1 MPYTQTRLDREPVY
15 ARVPAFSTL
24 RQRTSVTI
32 PLSSSPSTRLLL
44 RRLFVEAVEP
54 YRGWIVLA
62 LVCMALVAGTTAAT
76 AKLMEPIVNDVF
88 MSQDASLLWPVA
100 SMVLITFAIKG
111 GAEYA
116 QSVLMARVGLRIIT
130 DLQQRLF
137 SHLMGMDTLFF
148 TQNTTG
154 TLVSRFLVDIHHM
167 RGAVSNT
174 LTSLGKDF
182 LSVVGL
188 IAVMFWQDWFLA
200 SIAFFVF
207 PAAVWP
213 IARIGRRMRA
223 VTIDTQNHMGAL
235 TSALE
240 QCFHGIRMVKSYCL
254 ERYEKGRIHA
264 LTEEIFSLVMRAN
277 CIRALSSPVMETL
290 GGVAITAIILYG
302 GHRVIDGV
310 TTPGQF
316 FSFITALMLAYQP
329 MKNLAKLNA
338 SLEEGLAGAQRLFS
352 LLDQHPSII
361 ERPNAS
367 PLPKGSGTI
376 QFHNASFS
384 YGVEE
389 PVVSDLTLEIPA
401 GKTVALVGPSGAGK
415 STILNLIP
423 RFYDVTTGCIKINGV
438 DIRDVTLNSLHQAVA
453 FVSQDIVLFD
463 DTVWANIAF
472 GNPTAN
478 EQQIKKAAQA
488 AAAHDFICQLPRG
501 YDTQVGQRGMNLSG
515 GQRQRIAIA
524 RALLKNAPILLLDE
538 ATSALDVE
546 NERVIQTALETL
558 MHSRTTV
565 VIAHRLS
572 TVRRADIICV
582 VEKGRIIECGTHQ
595 DLLSRKGAYTR
606 LHALHFHAD
615 PTSIEVPC

>member
-1 MPYTQTRLDREPVY
+1 M
-15 ARVPAFSTL
+15 
-24 RQRTSVTI
+24 TI
-32 PLSSSPSTRLLL
+32 PLSSQTSTRLLL
-44 RRLFVEAVEP
+44 RRLFVEAVGP

-62 LVCMALVAGTTAAT
+62 LVCMALVAGATAAT

-88 MSQDASLLWPVA
+88 MSRDAALLWPVA
-100 SMVLITFAIKG
+100 SMVLVTFAVKG
-111 GAEYA
+111 GSEYA

-137 SHLMGMDTLFF
+137 THLMAMDTLFF
-148 TQNTTG
+148 TRHATG

-188 IAVMFWQDWFLA
+188 VLVMFWQDWLLA

-213 IARIGRRMRA
+213 IARIGRRMRK
-223 VTIDTQNHMGAL
+223 VTVDTQQHMGAL

-240 QCFHGIRMVKSYCL
+240 QCFHGIRMVKSYHL
-254 ERYEKGRIHA
+254 EDYETKRVRT
-264 LTEEIFSLVMRAN
+264 LTEGLFSLVMRAN

-290 GGVAITAIILYG
+290 GGVAITIIILYG
-302 GHRVIDGV
+302 GHRVIDGS

-338 SLEEGLAGAQRLFS
+338 SLEEGLAGAERLFS
-352 LLDQHPSII
+352 LLDQHPSIT
-361 ERPNAS
+361 EKPHAC
-367 PLPKGSGTI
+367 PLPKGPGTI
-376 QFHNASFS
+376 QFRNASFS
-384 YGVEE
+384 YENGGS
-389 PVVSDLTLEIPA
+389 VVSDLTLDIPA
-401 GKTVALVGPSGAGK
+401 GKTVALVGASGAGK
-415 STILNLIP
+415 STLLNLIP
-423 RFYDVTTGCIKINGV
+423 RFYDVTAGAVEINGV
-438 DIRDVTLNSLHQAVA
+438 DVRDVTLSSLHQSIA

-463 DTVWANIAF
+463 DTIRANISF
-472 GNPTAN
+472 GCPQAN
-478 EQQIKKAAQA
+478 DQQIEDAARA
-488 AAAHDFICQLPRG
+488 AAAHDFISHFPLG
-501 YDTQVGQRGMNLSG
+501 YESRVGQRGMNLSG

-546 NERVIQTALETL
+546 NEHAIQTALETL
-558 MHSRTTV
+558 MHNRTTV

-572 TVRRADIICV
+572 TVCRADMICV
-582 VEKGRIIECGTHQ
+582 IEKGRLVECGKHQ
-595 DLLSRKGAYTR
+595 DLLSRNGTYTR
-606 LHALHFHAD
+606 LHTLHFRTDSIA
-615 PTSIEVPC
+615 IEVPC